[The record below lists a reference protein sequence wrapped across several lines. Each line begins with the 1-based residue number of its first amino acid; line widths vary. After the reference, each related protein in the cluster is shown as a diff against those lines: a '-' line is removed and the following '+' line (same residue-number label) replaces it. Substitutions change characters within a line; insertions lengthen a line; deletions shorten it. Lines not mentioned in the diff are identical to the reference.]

1 MNNIQHHPENDP
13 QYKGLTVNQGI
24 NQPPL
29 VNPYLSGRK
38 KRRNYSLSEYVEQIL
53 KGNIT
58 VLSQAVTLL
67 ESQKNE
73 HQSVAREVIEK
84 CLPYSG
90 NSVRIG
96 ITGVPGAGKS
106 TSIDAFGVH
115 LIHQR
120 NRKLAVL
127 AIDPSSERSKGS
139 ILGDKTRMEELSRES
154 DAFIRPSPTAGS
166 LGGVA
171 RKTRETIILCEAA
184 GFDTIFVETV
194 GVGQSETAVHSMVDF
209 FLLIQLAGT
218 GDELQGIKRGIMEM
232 ADGIIVNKA
241 DGSNIE
247 KANLAAA
254 QYRNALH
261 LFPLPDSGWSPKVL
275 TYSGY
280 YKTGITEIWDMV
292 DEYMAF
298 TKQSA
303 YFECRR
309 NSQSKYWMYES
320 INEQLK
326 NHFYQSPSII
336 DELSVKE
343 SQVLRSELS
352 SFTAAKQLLDRYFLR
367 F

>member
-1 MNNIQHHPENDP
+1 MIEHPENDP
-13 QYKGLTVNQGI
+13 KYAGLNVNKGI
-24 NQPPL
+24 AQPPII
-29 VNPYLSGRK
+29 NPYLANRK
-38 KRRNYSLSEYVEQIL
+38 KRRNYSPAEYTEQIR

-73 HQSVAREVIEK
+73 HQVIAQEVIEK

-90 NSVRIG
+90 NSIRIG

-106 TSIDAFGVH
+106 TSIDAFGIH
-115 LIHQR
+115 LIHSR

-139 ILGDKTRMEELSRES
+139 ILGDKTRMEELSREPN
-154 DAFIRPSPTAGS
+154 AFIRPSPSAGS

-184 GFDTIFVETV
+184 GFNTVFVETV

-241 DGSNIE
+241 DGSNID

-261 LFPLPDSGWSPKVL
+261 LFPLPPSGWSPKVL

-280 YKTGITEIWDMV
+280 YQLGIAEIWNMV
-292 DEYMAF
+292 DKYIAF
-298 TKQSA
+298 VRENG
-303 YFECRR
+303 YFDFRR
-309 NSQSKYWMYES
+309 NSQAKYWMYES

-326 NHFYQSPSII
+326 NHFYQSTEIER
-336 DELSVKE
+336 ELLLKE
-343 SQVLRSELS
+343 KQVLRSEIS
-352 SFTAAKQLLDRYFLR
+352 SFMAAKQMLDIYFK
-367 F
+367 